1 MSLVDN
7 SEMENFARR
16 VVGLMMAAPDGRL
29 FINELV
35 EKYQQKFNANI
46 TEEDLRK
53 LVDYGEY
60 IHVSALFFSC
70 ALSYVSGKYCRK
82 NKVVPK

>member
-29 FINELV
+29 FIDELV

-46 TEEDLRK
+46 TDEDVRK

-60 IHVSALFFSC
+60 IHVSAFSLFFMCSK
-70 ALSYVSGKYCRK
+70 LRVGEIL
-82 NKVVPK
+82 PKK